1 MEGIESI
8 LLATDE
14 QLIGL
19 LENRVFLEPEEYS
32 FLIQE
37 LRNRGYNY

>member
-1 MEGIESI
+1 MEGFETII
-8 LLATDE
+8 IATDE

-19 LENRVFLEPEEYS
+19 LENQTYLEPEEYG

-37 LRNRGYNY
+37 LKKRELI

>member
-1 MEGIESI
+1 MDGIETI
-8 LLATDE
+8 KIATDE

-19 LENRVFLEPEEYS
+19 LENNVFLEPEEYD

-37 LRNRGYNY
+37 LRNRGFDY